1 MESHKRSVIK
11 ATTWRLLA
19 SLVTMLVIYLFTR
32 EVTLSIGIGVVDAAI
47 KVFVYY
53 SHERMW
59 DRIEFGRRTKVE
71 EDYMI

>member
-1 MESHKRSVIK
+1 MESHKRSIIK

-32 EVTLSIGIGVVDAAI
+32 EVTLSIGIGFVDAAI

-59 DRIEFGRRTKVE
+59 DRMEFGRRKKVE

>member
-1 MESHKRSVIK
+1 
-11 ATTWRLLA
+11 
-19 SLVTMLVIYLFTR
+19 
-32 EVTLSIGIGVVDAAI
+32 VTLSIGIGFVDAAI

-59 DRIEFGRRTKVE
+59 DRMEFGRRKKVE